1 MHPPTLVQIGAPGLL
16 ADCDEFLPTHQGCDL
31 FHDLGGRNTD
41 LQPVWALARE
51 DGGTCHLLILIAV
64 VALRNEVELLS
75 AK

>member
-31 FHDLGGRNTD
+31 LHDLRSRNTD
-41 LQPVWALARE
+41 LQPIGALARE
-51 DGGTCHLLILIAV
+51 DGGACHRLILNAV
-64 VALRNEVELLS
+64 VALRNKVERVS